1 MLVVWDFIKNLP
13 WERVV
18 NTIILFAIS
27 LIVVKII
34 LELFDL
40 FAKRSKMDELV
51 AKILRIVCKMFLWF
65 IAVIIALSNL
75 GVAVSSLIAT
85 LSIVGVAFS
94 LAIQDFLSNVFGGFE
109 IVSNHPFKVG
119 DYVEIAGVAGSVCEV
134 GLFYTKLTTPDK
146 KVVQIPN
153 GKVVTDSIIN
163 YSSSPFRRIEFLI
176 ATSYDDDVENVRQ
189 VLLDLISKHVLVLQ
203 DDESRMPVVHV
214 KEFRDSDILYTAR
227 AWCNN
232 QDYWTVY
239 FDIMDAIKPTFDK
252 EGITFTYPH
261 VNVHMQND

>member
-1 MLVVWDFIKNLP
+1 MSVVWDFIKNLP

-40 FAKRSKMDELV
+40 FVKRSKMDELV
-51 AKILRIVCKMFLWF
+51 ARILRIVCKIFLWF

-75 GVAVSSLIAT
+75 GVAVSSLVAT

-119 DYVEIAGVAGSVCEV
+119 DYVEVAGVAGSVCEV

-163 YSSSPFRRIEFLI
+163 YSSSPFRR
-176 ATSYDDDVENVRQ
+176 
-189 VLLDLISKHVLVLQ
+189 
-203 DDESRMPVVHV
+203 
-214 KEFRDSDILYTAR
+214 
-227 AWCNN
+227 
-232 QDYWTVY
+232 
-239 FDIMDAIKPTFDK
+239 
-252 EGITFTYPH
+252 
-261 VNVHMQND
+261 